1 MILYKQLTGKN
12 MKKILIVLMLTAT
25 IVSCKKN
32 KDEECLKAHYNNEID
47 TEFYD
52 SCKWLKDENNNYII
66 NDDGSPIP
74 NN

>member
-1 MILYKQLTGKN
+1 MKN
-12 MKKILIVLMLTAT
+12 IILIIAISVAT
-25 IVSCKKN
+25 ISCKKN
-32 KDEECLKAHYNNEID
+32 KDEECLKSFYNNEID
-47 TEFYD
+47 TEFYH